1 MAIPSKLFP
10 HWVDFLYM
18 TIYIRYSTHVWQSG
32 TTKAT
37 IPPLTPKPTPILI
50 SKETVFS
57 FWKRG
62 WDELGVKGGTVA
74 LVALDDN
81 NVGNSQE
88 QTVLVQYHMEND
100 EFCW

>member
-1 MAIPSKLFP
+1 MGL
-10 HWVDFLYM
+10 
-18 TIYIRYSTHVWQSG
+18 
-32 TTKAT
+32 
-37 IPPLTPKPTPILI
+37 
-50 SKETVFS
+50 
-57 FWKRG
+57 
-62 WDELGVKGGTVA
+62 DELGVKGGTVA